1 MENTKILHYEI
12 VRLLGRGGMGEVY
25 EARDTRLKRLVALKF
40 IAPELSGDPEIARRF
55 EREALS
61 AAALSHPHIATLHA
75 LERGDGRVFIVTELM
90 RGERLRDRMARDP
103 LPMLDALAITRD
115 VASGLAHAHRRG
127 IVHRDIKPENLM
139 FNEDGVIKIMDFGL
153 ASAAQA
159 SQLTVTGST
168 MGTPSYMAPEALK
181 GKVDARADVFA
192 LGVVLY
198 EMLAGSLP
206 FPGENALATMYMIAH
221 AEPVSLRDAIPGLP
235 PEVETAVA
243 QMLTKDPQER
253 PDAAAVART
262 LALLTGVKPPPVEA
276 GSGTAAGGSVAR
288 GPSIPSGTSL
298 TVPLSETL
306 KLEAEQL
313 PEPIASDALV
323 PARRRG
329 TPHWMWLIP
338 IALAVGW
345 IGYVRLAGQGAGPVS
360 GDASLQGKALSDDAA
375 RFLLQGNA
383 DSAQARAT
391 AALAMDPSNAE
402 ARINL
407 AQALRV
413 QGKPTFAA
421 DEFSRVAKDSQ
432 AAPDIRAVA
441 YQGLA
446 DIAMDDGT
454 WAAAAEYLT
463 SSCAL
468 DSSERARSQLGYAL
482 VRSARPLEAL
492 AVLRRGLAAFPG
504 SAALHKNAAFALFQL
519 DSLRAAGVEADR
531 ALALDAGFTPALG
544 LRARIRARA
553 GDVTGAA
560 ADWKTYLARGPSPVD
575 SAEIAQELRL
585 AGTAH

>member
-40 IAPELSGDPEIARRF
+40 IAPELSGDPEITRRF

-90 RGERLRDRMARDP
+90 GGERLRDRMARGR
-103 LPMLDALAITRD
+103 LPMSEALAIARD
-115 VASGLAHAHRRG
+115 VAAGLAHAHRRG

-139 FNEDGVIKIMDFGL
+139 FDEEGAIKIMDFGL

-206 FPGENALATMYMIAH
+206 FPGENALATMYMIAQS
-221 AEPVSLRDAIPGLP
+221 EPRPLRASVPDLP
-235 PEVETAVA
+235 PEVEAAVA
-243 QMLTKDPQER
+243 DMLIKDPQNR
-253 PDAAAVART
+253 PDAGVMART
-262 LALLTGVKPPPVEA
+262 LAVLTGATPPPIESA
-276 GSGTAAGGSVAR
+276 LSSD
-288 GPSIPSGTSL
+288 SL
-298 TVPLSETL
+298 TVVRRETL
-306 KLEAEQL
+306 NLEVERI
-313 PEPIASDALV
+313 PERREDNALL
-323 PARRRG
+323 PARRQAASR
-329 TPHWMWLIP
+329 WLLLVP
-338 IALAVGW
+338 IGLAAGW
-345 IGYVRLAGQGAGPVS
+345 LAFAKLGNHAATGARPAA
-360 GDASLQGKALSDDAA
+360 GDAALEGKALGDDAA
-375 RFLLQGNA
+375 RFLMQGNA

-391 AALAMDPSNAE
+391 AALALDPANAG
-402 ARINL
+402 ARVNL

-413 QGKPTFAA
+413 LGKPTFAA
-421 DEFSRVAKDSQ
+421 DEFARVAKDSK

-454 WAAAAEYLT
+454 WVAAAEYLT

-492 AVLRRGLAAFPG
+492 VVLRRGLAEFPG
-504 SAALHKNAAFALFQL
+504 SAALHKNVAFALFQL
-519 DSLRAAGVEADR
+519 DSLRAARAEVDH

-544 LRARIRARA
+544 LRARIKART
-553 GDVTGAA
+553 GDAAGAA
-560 ADWKTYLARGPSPVD
+560 SDWKTYLARGPSPAD

-585 AGTAH
+585 AGAAP